1 MEFKH
6 KTVLLKETVD
16 GLNIKENGIY
26 VDGTLGGAGHS
37 IEILKRLNGGTLICI
52 DRDMDAINSS
62 VLKLEEYEKN
72 NNIIVINGNHE
83 DIPNLIKS
91 VGINTVDGILLDLGM
106 SSYQIDN
113 GSRGFSYMNDGVLD
127 MRMDQNAPLTAK
139 DVINNYSEE
148 ELVRIFIEF
157 GEEKFAKKIVSK
169 ILEVRK
175 EKEIKTTNEL
185 VELIDTVKPFSKK
198 GHKAKQVFQALR
210 IEVNKE
216 IINLKDSI
224 ISMGKVLNTG
234 GRLSIIT
241 FHSLEDK
248 AIKSAYKELEGICK
262 CPNDLPVCACGV
274 ERIGKIINKKAILP
288 SKEELEENSRSRSAK
303 LRIFEKN

>member
-169 ILEVRK
+169 IIEVRK

-185 VELIDTVKPFSKK
+185 VELIDSVKPFSKK

-216 IINLKDSI
+216 IVNLKDSI
-224 ISMGKVLNTG
+224 ISMGKVLNTN

-248 AIKSAYKELEGICK
+248 AIKQAYKELEGICK

>member
-169 ILEVRK
+169 IIEVRK
-175 EKEIKTTNEL
+175 QREIKTTNEL

-216 IINLKDSI
+216 IVNLKDSI
-224 ISMGKVLNTG
+224 ISMGKVLNTN

-262 CPNDLPVCACGV
+262 CPNDLPVCVCGV

>member
-148 ELVRIFIEF
+148 ELIRIFIEF

-169 ILEVRK
+169 IIEVRK

-185 VELIDTVKPFSKK
+185 VELIDSVKPFSKK

-216 IINLKDSI
+216 IVNLKDSI
-224 ISMGKVLNTG
+224 ISMGKVLNTN

-262 CPNDLPVCACGV
+262 CPNDLPVCVCGV

>member
-169 ILEVRK
+169 IIEVRK
-175 EKEIKTTNEL
+175 QREIKTTNEL

-216 IINLKDSI
+216 IVNLKDSI
-224 ISMGKVLNTG
+224 ISMGKVLNTD

-262 CPNDLPVCACGV
+262 CPNDLPVCVCGV

>member
-169 ILEVRK
+169 IIEVRK
-175 EKEIKTTNEL
+175 QREIKTTNEL

-216 IINLKDSI
+216 IVNLKDSI
-224 ISMGKVLNTG
+224 ISMGKVLNTN

>member
-185 VELIDTVKPFSKK
+185 VELIDSVKPFSKK

-216 IINLKDSI
+216 IVNLKDSI
-224 ISMGKVLNTG
+224 ISMGKVLNTN

-262 CPNDLPVCACGV
+262 CPNDLPVCVCGV

>member
-169 ILEVRK
+169 IIEVRK
-175 EKEIKTTNEL
+175 QREIKTTNEL
-185 VELIDTVKPFSKK
+185 VELIDSVKPFSKK

-216 IINLKDSI
+216 IVNLKDSI
-224 ISMGKVLNTG
+224 ISMGKVLNTD

-262 CPNDLPVCACGV
+262 CPNDLPVCVCGV

>member
-169 ILEVRK
+169 IIEVRK
-175 EKEIKTTNEL
+175 QREIKTTNEL
-185 VELIDTVKPFSKK
+185 VELIDSVKPFSKK

-216 IINLKDSI
+216 IVNLKDSI
-224 ISMGKVLNTG
+224 ISMGKVLNTN

-248 AIKSAYKELEGICK
+248 AIKQSYKELEGICK
-262 CPNDLPVCACGV
+262 CPNDLPVCVCGV